1 MSFIDK
7 MKKAGKSV
15 VDAGAKTMLKVR
27 PRQCV
32 CVCASVLERLAATP
46 GLHNGHGLLRSD
58 SVSPSTCF
66 AFGVFVRFNV
76 ELHAVHRIRTSQ
88 RPNDSVPFVVMD
100 IIH

>member
-32 CVCASVLERLAATP
+32 CVCVRPYWNGSRLLQVSITVTDCFDPILFLLLLAS
-46 GLHNGHGLLRSD
+46 RSE
-58 SVSPSTCF
+58 CLF
-66 AFGVFVRFNV
+66 A
-76 ELHAVHRIRTSQ
+76 S
-88 RPNDSVPFVVMD
+88 M
-100 IIH
+100 